1 MSALPTF
8 NHISL
13 EVKNQI
19 AFVELAR
26 PDKANALNKTLWFEI
41 ESVAIWADQN
51 PEVRVIILSGQ
62 GKHFCS
68 GIDFSLAMQ
77 LLASTQN
84 LPVGHKQEHLFHEVL
99 KLQRAFTALENCKK
113 PVIAAIHGGCI
124 GGGVDLITA
133 CDMRYASSDATF
145 CVKEI
150 DLAIVA
156 DIGTLQR
163 LPRLIGEGRS
173 RELAFTG
180 RSVSA
185 QEGLEIGLV
194 NAVFE
199 TKDEMMSQVSDIA
212 GKITQKSPLT
222 IRGIKHVMNYS
233 RDHSVADGLQYV
245 ATWNASMLLSEDVQR
260 AIKSIMS
267 KTSAI
272 FKD

>member
-26 PDKANALNKTLWFEI
+26 PNKANALNKTLWFEI
-41 ESVAIWADQN
+41 ESVAIWVDQT
-51 PEVRVIILSGQ
+51 PEVRVMILSGQ

-77 LLASTQN
+77 LIGSTQN
-84 LPVGHKQEHLFHEVL
+84 LPEGHKQEYLFHEVL

-113 PVIAAIHGGCI
+113 PIIATIHGGCI

-163 LPRLIGEGRS
+163 LPRLIGEGRA
-173 RELAFTG
+173 RELCFTG
-180 RSVSA
+180 RNVSA
-185 QEGLEIGLV
+185 QEGLEMGLV

-199 TKDEMMSQVSDIA
+199 TKDKMINQVTDIA
-212 GKITQKSPLT
+212 IKIAQKSPLT

-245 ATWNASMLLSEDVQR
+245 ATWNASMLLSEDIQI
-260 AIKSIMS
+260 AMKSLMS
-267 KTSAI
+267 KTPPI